1 MEHIYTVDCEAGV
14 LEPIIFAFKYVKIFY
29 YIAIYVVHSYDMREL
44 GAYIPG
50 HVFNGLFSIS
60 EYHNHTIHV

>member
-29 YIAIYVVHSYDMREL
+29 YIFTNFV
-44 GAYIPG
+44 
-50 HVFNGLFSIS
+50 
-60 EYHNHTIHV
+60 